1 MAQITCVRCGKQAE
15 QLASPPLVGN
25 RGRLVQ
31 QSVCPACWDEWLD
44 QSKNIIN
51 HYGIQVADPAQR
63 QQLYRVMA
71 EFLKLP
77 GVA

>member
-1 MAQITCVRCGKQAE
+1 
-15 QLASPPLVGN
+15 
-25 RGRLVQ
+25 VQ